1 MHVEVVSGTNPGAWL
16 GDLIRSDRLED
27 GNGQHDGRSVQRD
40 VNGLRRHVV
49 AILATDTMPTVE
61 LAVPNAIFGSPHPR
75 MIAELG
81 SVSEWYEVR
90 PCISKLNDVERP
102 HDAGKVAERD
112 LDQLKDAQTII
123 VAASFN
129 IPSDPPFAVQQAL
142 HSAGVHGRRIVAIG
156 SGVFAVAA
164 AGLLAGRRAT
174 THWSFIEELR
184 HRHPDVLAEG
194 SVLYTADENIYT
206 SAGGSAT
213 LDLCLE
219 LVRLDH
225 GVAIA
230 NTVARWMVS
239 PPHRAGGM
247 PQLVTAPLA
256 ENDDGM
262 ASVLTWASE
271 RLDQP
276 LELADLAQ
284 VAGVSSRT
292 LARRFHAALGT
303 TPLQWLLTQRI
314 RRAQELLESTRLP
327 IERIAALS
335 GLGSPG
341 NLRQHFTR
349 AVGMS
354 PLRYRREF
362 QR

>member
-262 ASVLTWASE
+262 ASVL
-271 RLDQP
+271 
-276 LELADLAQ
+276 
-284 VAGVSSRT
+284 
-292 LARRFHAALGT
+292 ARRFHAALGT